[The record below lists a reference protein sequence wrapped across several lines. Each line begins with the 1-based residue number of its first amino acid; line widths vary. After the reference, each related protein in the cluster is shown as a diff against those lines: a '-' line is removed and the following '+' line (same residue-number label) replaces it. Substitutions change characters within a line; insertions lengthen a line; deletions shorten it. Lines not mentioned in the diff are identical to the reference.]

1 MGERALDGEMAVLGR
16 NGGFGPDAPVVPAR
30 SLHAAGSVR
39 RFESLRGRCRRPR
52 LRNHLLPRLGRL
64 AGFALTAPRVS
75 PASNGECP
83 IFNAEEA
90 RSLNSGSSSYPR
102 GSNLSALTK
111 NPNG

>member
-52 LRNHLLPRLGRL
+52 LRNHLLPWLGRL
-64 AGFALTAPRVS
+64 AGPAVTAFDKSEIRISKSETNSNRTTKPNVPNSKRR
-75 PASNGECP
+75 ASD
-83 IFNAEEA
+83 I
-90 RSLNSGSSSYPR
+90 GSWVFEFV
-102 GSNLSALTK
+102 
-111 NPNG
+111 